1 MKKMQKMIA
10 VLSSVAMCAA
20 MAVPAFAAETDTARN
35 EEQET
40 VMPRAIVYEE
50 INIPGDGKFYKITDD
65 FEMPAKSRV
74 SFQGTWS
81 PAYARLEFRLY
92 AHSTGN
98 GAYVMLTSGREGGLD
113 ATAASVYS
121 LYARSVDNVKVT
133 GAVNITN

>member
-10 VLSSVAMCAA
+10 VLFSVAMCAA
-20 MAVPAFAAETDTARN
+20 MAVPAFAAETDT
-35 EEQET
+35 
-40 VMPRAIVYEE
+40 PRAIVYEE

>member
-10 VLSSVAMCAA
+10 VLFSVAMCAA

-40 VMPRAIVYEE
+40 VMPRAIVYEK
-50 INIPGDGKFYKITDD
+50 INIPEDGKFYKITDD

-92 AHSTGN
+92 GVEHILCSLLAGVVN
-98 GAYVMLTSGREGGLD
+98 EQQGD
-113 ATAASVYS
+113 AALV
-121 LYARSVDNVKVT
+121 
-133 GAVNITN
+133 